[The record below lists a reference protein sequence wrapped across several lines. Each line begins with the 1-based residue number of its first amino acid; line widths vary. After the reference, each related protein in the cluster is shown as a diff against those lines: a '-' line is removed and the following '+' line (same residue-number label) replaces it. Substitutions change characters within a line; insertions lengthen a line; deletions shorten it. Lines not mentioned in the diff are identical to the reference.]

1 MPGDEGIG
9 VRSDIAAAT
18 EKVEATAAEAVAS
31 MGVVGAARGA
41 RPCGQRPMDCE
52 CSFNYGI
59 ESGRGWVLVG
69 GRQVGDRS
77 AENITSALHCVR
89 SDTPQ
94 FRQQHT

>member
-9 VRSDIAAAT
+9 VRSDIATARG
-18 EKVEATAAEAVAS
+18 KVEATAAEATAS
-31 MGVVGAARGA
+31 MAVVGAARGV

-52 CSFNYGI
+52 RSFNCGI

-77 AENITSALHCVR
+77 AAIIYECHALH
-89 SDTPQ
+89 
-94 FRQQHT
+94 